1 MWENPIREFIPLK
14 LSNSIRI
21 GLDFMKKLQHH
32 LMLIIGFFLTTVLT
46 GCLCYKPEVRPKT
59 LPNATLGNPYFAKL
73 EVFGGHANR
82 HHFNY
87 IIQPEK
93 SGLEL
98 SPKGLGTERVSY
110 NHLEVKGTPK
120 VAGTIT
126 IELFGTTY
134 GTNTCVGKRYD
145 RVYTIKVEQ

>member
-1 MWENPIREFIPLK
+1 
-14 LSNSIRI
+14 
-21 GLDFMKKLQHH
+21 MKKLRYH

-59 LPNATLGNPYFAKL
+59 LPNASLGNPYFAKIK
-73 EVFGGHANR
+73 VFGGVANSD
-82 HHFNY
+82 HFAY
-87 IIQPEK
+87 VIQPEK

-98 SPKGLGTERVSY
+98 SPRGLGTEYVTY

-126 IELFGTTY
+126 IELSGTTY
-134 GTNTCVGKRYD
+134 GTNTCPGKD
-145 RVYTIKVEQ
+145 FKKVYTIKVEE

>member
-1 MWENPIREFIPLK
+1 
-14 LSNSIRI
+14 
-21 GLDFMKKLQHH
+21 MKKLRYH

-46 GCLCYKPEVRPKT
+46 GCLCFKPEVRPKT

>member
-1 MWENPIREFIPLK
+1 VWENPIREFIPLK

-46 GCLCYKPEVRPKT
+46 GCLCFKPEVRPKT

-98 SPKGLGTERVSY
+98 SPRGLGTEYVTY
-110 NHLEVKGTPK
+110 NHLELKGTPK

-126 IELFGTTY
+126 IKLFGTTY
-134 GTNTCVGKRYD
+134 GTNTCVGKRYNK
-145 RVYTIKVEQ
+145 VYTIKVEE

>member
-1 MWENPIREFIPLK
+1 
-14 LSNSIRI
+14 
-21 GLDFMKKLQHH
+21 MKKIRYH
-32 LMLIIGFFLTTVLT
+32 LMLIIGFFLTTFLT

-59 LPNATLGNPYFAKL
+59 LPNATLGNPYYAKI
-73 EVFGGHANR
+73 EVFGGHAIR
-82 HHFNY
+82 HDFY
-87 IIQPEK
+87 YDIQPEK

-98 SPKGLGTERVSY
+98 SPRGLGTERVSY
-110 NHLEVKGTPK
+110 NHLEVKGIPK

-126 IELFGTTY
+126 IELLGGTY